1 MVRRTHVRQKKDYR
15 LLFFPFLLMLFL
27 FPSINFADEK
37 NTEEEMGFSVES
49 IIPENQVDRTKS
61 YFNLSVVPEQK
72 QTIQVKVK
80 SLQEDPVTIQVKVHD
95 AVSSSV
101 GSIDYAKDKPKLDVS
116 LKDPITDL
124 VKVEN
129 GIKEVTLKNKEE
141 KTINFEITPP
151 KDSFEGVKLGSLR
164 FLRKNAQAEKET
176 SGLVPQYARVIAIML
191 TEDEEAFNQ
200 GAELHLKRV
209 NLQLSN
215 GRKVIAAR
223 IQNDQPKVL
232 QEMTIQG
239 NVRKKGEK
247 KILAKQKQEDFSVAP
262 NSNFDFEIPLGLEKF
277 EAGTYVFTGKAE
289 GDGRTWKWE
298 EEFTVGKEQADK
310 INEETVF
317 KVIVPSWVPWVALSL
332 GIVLIALVV
341 FLLRRQQQWKQG
353 RT

>member
-1 MVRRTHVRQKKDYR
+1 M
-15 LLFFPFLLMLFL
+15 
-27 FPSINFADEK
+27 
-37 NTEEEMGFSVES
+37 
-49 IIPENQVDRTKS
+49 
-61 YFNLSVVPEQK
+61 
-72 QTIQVKVK
+72 KVK
-80 SLQEDPVTIQVKVHD
+80 SLQEEPVTIQIKVHD

-101 GSIDYAKDKPKLDVS
+101 GSIDYANDKPKLDAS
-116 LKDPITDL
+116 LKQPITEL
-124 VKVEN
+124 VQVKD
-129 GIKEVTLKNKEE
+129 GTKEITLNNKEE
-141 KTINFEITPP
+141 KVVEFEITPP
-151 KDSFEGVKLGSLR
+151 QAPFSGVKLGSIR
-164 FLRKNAQAEKET
+164 FLRKNDQAEKET

-239 NVRKKGEK
+239 NVRKKGDK
-247 KILAKQKQEDFSVAP
+247 KILAKQKQENFSVAP

-289 GDGRTWKWE
+289 GDDRTWKWE

-310 INEETVF
+310 VNEETVY
-317 KVIVPSWVPWVALSL
+317 KVLVPSWVPWVALSL
-332 GIVLIALVV
+332 GVVLIVLVA
-341 FLLRRQQQWKQG
+341 FLLRRQQEWKKG